1 MLPPSIYLQDKCKD
15 YSGYFPTNRS
25 VIVLTLVPNYSL
37 GSSVLFRPKKRSH
50 SEGRA
55 KEERRHWPL
64 LMTAVCL
71 HLWPAT
77 GISEDPF
84 ETPSIAFRD
93 KSIQL
98 FLGKDS
104 LIWGNVDCM
113 VKTYPLYLN
122 YRMFFFVHEY
132 LCRMYKIRT
141 NKQKSGRYGLYNV
154 MSYHRSH
161 SKCQTGQ

>member
-1 MLPPSIYLQDKCKD
+1 MLSPSIYLQYKCKD

-98 FLGKDS
+98 FLGKGTS
-104 LIWGNVDCM
+104 FSSVTLCYVTITGARNVTQCYAEKM
-113 VKTYPLYLN
+113 
-122 YRMFFFVHEY
+122 
-132 LCRMYKIRT
+132 
-141 NKQKSGRYGLYNV
+141 
-154 MSYHRSH
+154 
-161 SKCQTGQ
+161 CQNPNREESTCLVCFS